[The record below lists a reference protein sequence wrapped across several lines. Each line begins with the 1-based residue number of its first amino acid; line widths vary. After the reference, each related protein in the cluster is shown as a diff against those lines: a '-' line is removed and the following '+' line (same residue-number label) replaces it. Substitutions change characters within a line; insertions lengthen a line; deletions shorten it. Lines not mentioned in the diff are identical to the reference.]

1 MGRVRLLLPAHG
13 SSNCWFGSVSEIDA
27 SVCSS
32 ALASAVRRSTTAR
45 VSCYSVGVPKNVT
58 LKLSEEV
65 AHWARKQ
72 AAEENTSVSRLVS
85 RMLEEKMRQND
96 SYWRAY
102 QEWKSDQPLSK
113 TSAAN
118 RLSREEVHERK

>member
-1 MGRVRLLLPAHG
+1 MTGYRMSRIKGRFITWEGFVWQVIETG
-13 SSNCWFGSVSEIDA
+13 SGGKRWW
-27 SVCSS
+27 
-32 ALASAVRRSTTAR
+32 
-45 VSCYSVGVPKNVT
+45 
-58 LKLSEEV
+58 V